1 MVDPGHVFRR
11 AFSWLPS
18 QFASQSDA
26 PVGPRQFGSTEHLS
40 TEAVA
45 AFVDG
50 ELRMTAHLR
59 AAHHL
64 SLCPQCATEVEAQ
77 RQARAALRDSCPI
90 VVPSSL
96 LGMLSQIPHH
106 APPEPPGRPSEG
118 ATPGSAHPA
127 DTGALDAER
136 DGQGGGQPD
145 DPWRDPSAAAALG
158 TPALARVA
166 PAPSNAAM
174 GKLGVRDVLFG
185 GRVSYVAL
193 AVLAITALGIGL
205 AGGRGCRPK
214 GRGGQAVTPSRV
226 TLE

>member
-64 SLCPQCATEVEAQ
+64 SLCPECATEVEAQ
-77 RQARAALRDSCPI
+77 RQARAALRDSGSI
-90 VVPSSL
+90 VVPTSL
-96 LGMLSQIPHH
+96 LGLLSQIPHR
-106 APPEPPGRPSEG
+106 APPEPPDQ
-118 ATPGSAHPA
+118 A
-127 DTGALDAER
+127 D
-136 DGQGGGQPD
+136 QPQFAD
-145 DPWRDPSAAAALG
+145 G
-158 TPALARVA
+158 TPRYRR
-166 PAPSNAAM
+166 
-174 GKLGVRDVLFG
+174 KR
-185 GRVSYVAL
+185 R
-193 AVLAITALGIGL
+193 
-205 AGGRGCRPK
+205 
-214 GRGGQAVTPSRV
+214 
-226 TLE
+226 